1 MQTYEIALKEYGV
14 TEIPGTAHNPRILTY
29 VKEAGFTEMNDETAW
44 CSIFMNWVAK
54 KCGLERSK
62 KENARSWLQV
72 GENVTTPQLGDVVVF
87 WRVSP
92 TSWEGHVSIFIS
104 LSEDKKFINVLGGN
118 QDNHVCIKAYP
129 VSQLLGYRRL
139 RAAI

>member
-1 MQTYEIALKEYGV
+1 MQTYEVALKEYGV
-14 TEIPGTAHNPRILTY
+14 TEIPGTPHNARILTY
-29 VKEAGFTEMNDETAW
+29 IKEAGFTQMNDETAW

-72 GENVTTPQLGDVVVF
+72 GEHVSTPQLGDVVVF

-92 TSWEGHVSIFIS
+92 TSWQGHVAIFIS
-104 LSEDKKFINVLGGN
+104 LSEDKKFINVSMS
-118 QDNHVCIKAYP
+118 D
-129 VSQLLGYRRL
+129 
-139 RAAI
+139 